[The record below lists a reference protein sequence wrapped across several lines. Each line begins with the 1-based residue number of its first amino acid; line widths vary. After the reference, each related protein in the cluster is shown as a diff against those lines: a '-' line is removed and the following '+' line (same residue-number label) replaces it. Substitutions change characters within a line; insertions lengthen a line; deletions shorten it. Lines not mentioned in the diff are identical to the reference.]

1 MKVPDGRLN
10 SSRSSSDRS
19 GPVFI
24 LARSLCQFDP
34 DWRMITRVRP
44 AADVTVHFGSHK
56 PISKITAHQNMIETK
71 ASVAPEGVAE
81 IIEECVDPLV
91 RMKSADC
98 ICPSLCDEP
107 LECLADI
114 RMKQG
119 VIAPAIRLV
128 DVKIGRNDVEVP
140 RQDNGHAKF

>member
-1 MKVPDGRLN
+1 
-10 SSRSSSDRS
+10 
-19 GPVFI
+19 
-24 LARSLCQFDP
+24 
-34 DWRMITRVRP
+34 MITRVRP
-44 AADVTVHFGSHK
+44 AAEVTVHFGSHK

-107 LECLADI
+107 LECLADK
-114 RMKQG
+114 RLSRLG
-119 VIAPAIRLV
+119 DPAGIKLEPIYLEPEMTTMAVGKGCVRRREMRAGKLRL
-128 DVKIGRNDVEVP
+128 P
-140 RQDNGHAKF
+140 RRR